1 MDKLSD
7 LAISDS
13 GFVFDPWSGA
23 TFSLNGSGLA
33 VLRLLKEGLR
43 GDALLEALDEQ
54 FDVREGDLRREVDE
68 FLGQLQR
75 HELLADEEA

>member
-1 MDKLSD
+1 VDKLSD